1 MKKFFAFLLLLLPMT
16 FVSCGDDDDDSSPVT
31 TTNDPEGTVLINVN
45 MGDDIQCL
53 DTYIGV
59 DNNYNIFSGY
69 NNGNILVGQIHLVG
83 HVKGISSISYM
94 PLEKMTLTN
103 KIAAQV
109 GYGYI
114 IRAYNSWENFEWAVY
129 VVSEI
134 ESTSGGVLGYTMKVR
149 RLEEPTL

>member
-31 TTNDPEGTVLINVN
+31 TTNDPEGTVIINVN
-45 MGDDIQCL
+45 LDDYVDCL
-53 DTYIGV
+53 GTCVGV
-59 DNNYNIFSGY
+59 DRQYNLIDGY
-69 NNGNILVGQIHLVG
+69 NNGGTTFGKIHIVGR
-83 HVKGISSISYM
+83 VKGIANISYM
-94 PLEKMTLTN
+94 PLEKMALTN
-103 KIAAQV
+103 AASIQV

-114 IRAYNSWENFEWAVY
+114 IRDNEYFGDREWAVY

-149 RLEEPTL
+149 RLEEPIL